1 MYSRGNRALYYA
13 ILFSLAVH
21 GLVLFGLP
29 GLRDAA
35 KRAALIPAPIVA
47 HLVEPAPPAAPEPVQ
62 TPPQSPQP
70 PIAKPRPAPKP
81 LAKPERSVPLAPLE
95 SAAPAEPA
103 PPAAPTAPA
112 AATAEAQ
119 PSGPVASV
127 APSADPD
134 PGSLARFRL
143 EIISIPGRFK
153 RYPRVAIDNNWEG
166 TAEVRLTFTAD
177 GRRSS
182 IVIVKSSGHEVLDQ
196 QALDTISKAFVP
208 VPPALRGKE
217 FSLEIPVIYNLKDA
231 PSG

>member
-1 MYSRGNRALYYA
+1 MYSRRNRALNYA
-13 ILFSLAVH
+13 ILFSLALH
-21 GLVLFGLP
+21 GLLLFGLP

-47 HLVEPAPPAAPEPVQ
+47 RLVEPAPPAAPEPIQ
-62 TPPQSPQP
+62 PPPQPQP
-70 PIAKPRPAPKP
+70 PRAKPRPAPKP
-81 LAKPERSVPLAPLE
+81 LAKAEPLLQPE
-95 SAAPAEPA
+95 SAAPAEQ
-103 PPAAPTAPA
+103 PAASEPEPA
-112 AATAEAQ
+112 AATAATAEAQ

-127 APSADPD
+127 APSAEPD

-143 EIISIPGRFK
+143 EIISLAGRFK

-166 TAEVRLTFTAD
+166 TAEVRLTFAAD

-182 IVIVKSSGHEVLDQ
+182 IVIVKSSGHEVLDK
-196 QALDTISKAFVP
+196 QALDTIGRAFVP

>member
-1 MYSRGNRALYYA
+1 MYSRGNRALNYA
-13 ILFSLAVH
+13 ILFSLALH
-21 GLVLFGLP
+21 GLLLFGLP

-47 HLVEPAPPAAPEPVQ
+47 RLVEPAPATAPEPVQ
-62 TPPQSPQP
+62 PPPPQP
-70 PIAKPRPAPKP
+70 PRAKPRPAPKP
-81 LAKPERSVPLAPLE
+81 LAKPERSVPVAPPE
-95 SAAPAEPA
+95 PAAAAEPPAPAAPAA
-103 PPAAPTAPA
+103 TTAAS
-112 AATAEAQ
+112 AEAQ

-127 APSADPD
+127 APSAEPD

-143 EIISIPGRFK
+143 EIISIAGRFK

-166 TAEVRLTFTAD
+166 TAEVRLTFAAD

-182 IVIVKSSGHEVLDQ
+182 IVIVKSSGHEVLDK
-196 QALDTISKAFVP
+196 QALDTIGRAFVP

>member
-1 MYSRGNRALYYA
+1 
-13 ILFSLAVH
+13 
-21 GLVLFGLP
+21 
-29 GLRDAA
+29 
-35 KRAALIPAPIVA
+35 
-47 HLVEPAPPAAPEPVQ
+47 
-62 TPPQSPQP
+62 
-70 PIAKPRPAPKP
+70 
-81 LAKPERSVPLAPLE
+81 VPLAPLE

-143 EIISIPGRFK
+143 EIISIAGRFK

-166 TAEVRLTFTAD
+166 TAEVRLTFAAD

-182 IVIVKSSGHEVLDQ
+182 IVIVKSSGHEVLDK